1 MSYAALEK
9 KAAIYEKLVKG
20 ELPDEE
26 DQEKYCVD
34 FFRKNLEQDESQLP
48 QGHDAPAPGEMETPE
63 DETET
68 SFLFN
73 SKTTGLGRTSG
84 TMDNDEHKRFVR

>member
-1 MSYAALEK
+1 M
-9 KAAIYEKLVKG
+9 KG
-20 ELPDEE
+20 ELSDEE

-34 FFRKNLEQDESQLP
+34 FFRKNIEQDEPQLP
-48 QGHDAPAPGEMETPE
+48 QDHNASTPGETDTLE
-63 DETET
+63 DGTEP

-84 TMDNDEHKRFVR
+84 TMDNNEHKRFVR